1 MDRSELDSLYQIAQ
15 QISDQEIEE
24 GKKISSVKSR
34 HASKIF
40 IWSVIVPIILGLVI
54 GFVNK
59 LFIDA
64 PILRV
69 ISVCIILI
77 SYLSII
83 AQPLIE
89 EWLYE
94 DSRCRFISN
103 PFSKLL
109 MNSKFNANN
118 DLVFITDLLEKKL
131 EHLKFLKLE
140 LDAEKNAFSK
150 RISLMVGALERI
162 GLLPGVFGILVIIG
176 EFGTE
181 QSDWAYALAYATPIL
196 YLAGVG
202 MHLLVSRLDRITQL
216 VGYAIDMKESALTN
230 ASS

>member
-15 QISDQEIEE
+15 QISNQEIEQ
-24 GKKISSVKSR
+24 GKKVSSVKNR
-34 HASKIF
+34 HANKIF
-40 IWSVIVPIILGLVI
+40 VWSVIVPIILGLVI
-54 GFVNK
+54 GFANK
-59 LFIDA
+59 LFINE
-64 PILRV
+64 PILRI
-69 ISVCIILI
+69 ISVCILLI

-83 AQPLIE
+83 AQPIIE
-89 EWLYE
+89 AWLYK
-94 DSRCRFISN
+94 DSICRFISN

-118 DLVFITDLLEKKL
+118 DLPFITDLLEKKL

-162 GLLPGVFGILVIIG
+162 GLLPGVFGILVTISELG
-176 EFGTE
+176 KE

-196 YLAGVG
+196 YLAGIG
-202 MHLLVSRLDRITQL
+202 MHLLVSRLDRISQL
-216 VGYAIDMKESALTN
+216 VGYAIEMKESALTI